1 MNLYVWVLAIA
12 LAVAA
17 LANWRAVARG
27 QREIETLA
35 KPAFMVLLI
44 ALAWLMHADAVSY
57 GQFLLAGLVLSLIG
71 DVLLLGDSDVHFLG
85 GLVAF
90 LLGHL
95 AYIAAFRRVPGD
107 GPIWIGVLLV
117 VLAVGVVLWLRLV
130 PRLRDD
136 DDPGKALAPR
146 QRITLLHVHYHRF
159 AGFQPRGHAYPV
171 RKAAVAPQPHGRL
184 AGFNDQEGRFVVGG
198 HGAKTRRLLDF
209 HPYTSPLFRSA
220 R

>member
-17 LANWRAVARG
+17 LADWRAVARG

-44 ALAWLMHADAVSY
+44 ALAWLLHADVVSY
-57 GQFLLAGLVLSLIG
+57 GQFLLAGLVLSLVG

-85 GLVAF
+85 GLIAF

-107 GPIWIGVLLV
+107 GPIWPGVLLV
-117 VLAVGVVLWLRLV
+117 VLVVGLVMWVRLL
-130 PRLRDD
+130 PRLRSDWREGA
-136 DDPGKALAPR
+136 PLVLYAVIIGAMAALAWATGLWVVGLGATLFLVSDTVLAY
-146 QRITLLHVHYHRF
+146 QRFVGDL
-159 AGFQPRGHAYPV
+159 
-171 RKAAVAPQPHGRL
+171 PHGRL
-184 AGFNDQEGRFVVGG
+184 VVMVTYHLAQVLIVVG
-198 HGAKTRRLLDF
+198 LL
-209 HPYTSPLFRSA
+209 RC
-220 R
+220 

>member
-1 MNLYVWVLAIA
+1 
-12 LAVAA
+12 
-17 LANWRAVARG
+17 
-27 QREIETLA
+27 
-35 KPAFMVLLI
+35 MVLLI
-44 ALAWLMHADAVSY
+44 ALAWLMHADVVSY

-130 PRLRDD
+130 PRLRADWREGA
-136 DDPGKALAPR
+136 PLVLYAVIIGAMAALAWATGLWVVGLGATLFLVSDTVLAY
-146 QRITLLHVHYHRF
+146 QRFEGDL
-159 AGFQPRGHAYPV
+159 
-171 RKAAVAPQPHGRL
+171 PHGRL
-184 AGFNDQEGRFVVGG
+184 VVMVTYHLAQVLIVVG
-198 HGAKTRRLLDF
+198 LL
-209 HPYTSPLFRSA
+209 RC
-220 R
+220 